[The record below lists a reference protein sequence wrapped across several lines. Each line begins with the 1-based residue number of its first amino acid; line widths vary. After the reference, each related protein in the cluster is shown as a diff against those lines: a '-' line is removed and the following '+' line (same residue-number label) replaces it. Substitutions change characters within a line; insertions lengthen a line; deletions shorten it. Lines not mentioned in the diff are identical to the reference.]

1 MNNSILSKVFIF
13 ATGAAIGSVV
23 TWKLL
28 EKKINDKY
36 EQMYQDEVAAMKAL
50 YEPEQS
56 AKNEPIDDDTC
67 NTESAKVDPEKEAYT
82 DILEKNNYV
91 RYSNPKEKE
100 VASMKKPYVIL
111 PEEFGEAGYETVTLT
126 YYDDGVLTYAEDD
139 DVIYEIDEIVG
150 YESLQHF
157 GDYEDDAV
165 HVRNDSLEKDY
176 EVLYDERKY
185 SDLAIE

>member
-1 MNNSILSKVFIF
+1 MNRTLSSIFIF
-13 ATGAAIGSVV
+13 AAGAAIGSVV

-56 AKNEPIDDDTC
+56 ANSEPINDDTC
-67 NTESAKVDPEKEAYT
+67 NTEPAKVDTKEKEAYV
-82 DILEKNNYV
+82 DFLEKSNYV
-91 RYSNPKEKE
+91 RYSNSKEKE
-100 VASMKKPYVIL
+100 VASMKKPYVIP
-111 PEEFGEAGYETVTLT
+111 PEELGETGYETVTLT

-139 DVIYEIDEIVG
+139 DVMYEIDEVVG

-157 GDYEDDAV
+157 GDYENDAV
-165 HVRNDSLEKDY
+165 HVRNDNLEKDY
-176 EVLYDERKY
+176 EVLYDLRKY

>member
-1 MNNSILSKVFIF
+1 MNNILSKVFIF
-13 ATGAAIGSVV
+13 ATGAAVGSVV

-36 EQMYQDEVAAMKAL
+36 EQMYQEEVAALKGL
-50 YEPEQS
+50 DEPEQTVEVEKS
-56 AKNEPIDDDTC
+56 VEEKEEPVSI
-67 NTESAKVDPEKEAYT
+67 KVDPELEAYT
-82 DILEKNNYV
+82 DIIEKNNYIK
-91 RYSNPKEKE
+91 YSSNKEKE
-100 VASMKKPYVIL
+100 VASMKKPYVIS
-111 PEEFGEAGYETVTLT
+111 PDEFGEAEYETVTLT

-157 GDYEDDAV
+157 GDYEHDAV
-165 HVRNDSLEKDY
+165 HVRNDNLEKDY
-176 EVLYDERKY
+176 EVLYDSRKY